1 MVWFFERES
10 EVLVCE
16 IRRDEASTTY
26 EFEIAGPNG
35 PTKTLRFSS
44 ATELI
49 DAYLEDQRQLR
60 SAGWRPRA
68 ADIAV
73 LD

>member
-1 MVWFFERES
+1 MVWFFEREN

-16 IRRDEASTTY
+16 IRRDEDRTSY
-26 EFEIAGPNG
+26 EFEIAGPSG

-44 ATELI
+44 PTDLI
-49 DAYLEDQRQLR
+49 DAYLKDQRQLR
-60 SAGWRPRA
+60 ADGWRPRA

>member
-1 MVWFFERES
+1 MVWFYEREN
-10 EVLVCE
+10 EMLVCE
-16 IRRDEASTTY
+16 IRHDEGSSSY

-35 PTKTLRFSS
+35 PTKTQRFSS
-44 ATELI
+44 PTDLI
-49 DAYLEDQRQLR
+49 DAYLKDQRQLL
-60 SAGWRPRA
+60 ADGWRPRA